1 MTTGTQEHWTGDQE
15 LLAHYVLERIP
26 AGARVPLDAHLAAC
40 EQCRTA
46 VADERLLAA
55 GARLAG
61 RRQIRRS
68 LAGNIRSRP
77 RATPPW
83 PRIFAAAAV
92 IVIAGALVL
101 YSRWMAVEQERL
113 QESRRANDQAIPA
126 PGPAQTSPG
135 VPAGKLE
142 RKSTPSPAEGPGT
155 VGRTEMPQHLKKDAG
170 AAAAAAP
177 KVTAGEPDAPGGQG
191 AWWTGKHV
199 LPGGRGDS
207 VLSDVRPSAGNEKSE
222 AFEMD
227 AAAVTTRETF
237 VLHQRPFSDLAA
249 GKEKSSAGLDRR
261 DVPIRVERREGRT
274 HLTLYTAAP
283 FDPAQLQAARIRVK
297 PDGSMTIT
305 IGDETIVVRVPPET
319 VLPAAKPPLR
329 RR

>member
-26 AGARVPLDAHLAAC
+26 ADARVPLDAHLAAC
-40 EQCRTA
+40 EQCRNA
-46 VADERLLAA
+46 VVGERFLAA

-77 RATPPW
+77 GATPPW

-101 YSRWMAVEQERL
+101 YSRWVAVEQERL
-113 QESRRANDQAIPA
+113 QESRPANDQAIPA
-126 PGPAQTSPG
+126 PGPPQTSPA

-142 RKSTPSPAEGPGT
+142 RKSTPSPGDGPGT
-155 VGRTEMPQHLKKDAG
+155 VGRTEMPQRLKKDAG

-177 KVTAGEPDAPGGQG
+177 KVTAGEPDDPDGQ
-191 AWWTGKHV
+191 ATWWTGSHV
-199 LPGGRGDS
+199 LPGGAGDS
-207 VLSDVRPSAGNEKSE
+207 VLSDARPSAEAEASE
-222 AFEMD
+222 AVEMD
-227 AAAVTTRETF
+227 AAATTRDTF
-237 VLHQRPFSDLAA
+237 VLHQRTLSDMA
-249 GKEKSSAGLDRR
+249 AGLDRG

-283 FDPAQLQAARIRVK
+283 FDPVQLRAARIRQK
-297 PDGSMTIT
+297 PDGSLTIT
-305 IGDETIVVRVPPET
+305 IGDETIVVRVPPDT